1 MGAGPS
7 VTSGRRK
14 MRCLYQTQS
23 HQKKGVNPS
32 SSGRRRRKQNSHR
45 RTPDLPNNA
54 ILCPDLAPLSV
65 FGIKLAAEIIVNNQ
79 IKFPSTMHAYHYYKS
94 MKRMSCRYLKRNK
107 IKKEPHQKQILHPTL
122 LFGHSSN
129 REVKLLVRR
138 VVATSQRQ
146 LSTGLFMTHNPLVLE
161 VMLHPEATTPFLPE
175 MP

>member
-7 VTSGRRK
+7 MTSERRK
-14 MRCLYQTQS
+14 MRCLYRTQS

-32 SSGRRRRKQNSHR
+32 SSGRRRRMQNSHR
-45 RTPDLPNNA
+45 KTPDLPNNA

-107 IKKEPHQKQILHPTL
+107 IKK
-122 LFGHSSN
+122 G
-129 REVKLLVRR
+129 
-138 VVATSQRQ
+138 
-146 LSTGLFMTHNPLVLE
+146 
-161 VMLHPEATTPFLPE
+161 TTPKNKSYTPLSSSVILQTEKSNFWSEESLQLANVN
-175 MP
+175 